1 MPKETLE
8 EIKTID
14 NPIPIK
20 ETGLIIKYLLTENLW
35 PQIEFYQT
43 FKKKLVA
50 ILHKFFQESEKTGI
64 FPNILYE
71 ASRIL
76 IPKPGKDIT

>member
-1 MPKETLE
+1 MSKETLE

-20 ETGLIIKYLLTENLW
+20 ETGLIIKYLLTEKLW

-43 FKKKLVA
+43 LKKKTSSNL
-50 ILHKFFQESEKTGI
+50 T
-64 FPNILYE
+64 
-71 ASRIL
+71 
-76 IPKPGKDIT
+76 